1 MGIESLAVPPGAACR
16 GDSRFGGAARSS
28 VLWLDSK
35 FGGASRGG
43 GQHAKRCEGGGGNVA
58 PPPTHSTHWVL
69 GRPISRY
76 VSLHC

>member
-43 GQHAKRCEGGGGNVA
+43 GQHAMVM
-58 PPPTHSTHWVL
+58 
-69 GRPISRY
+69 
-76 VSLHC
+76 VSLAVPPGVDLSV